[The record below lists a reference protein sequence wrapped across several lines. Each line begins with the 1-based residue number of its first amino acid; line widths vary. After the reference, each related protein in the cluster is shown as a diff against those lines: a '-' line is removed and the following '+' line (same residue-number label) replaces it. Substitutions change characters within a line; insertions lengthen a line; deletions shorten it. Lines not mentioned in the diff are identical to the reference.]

1 MKPFVILSLLT
12 LIAFSCKNSP
22 DVREDNLSSRII
34 VTSSLAEYSSY
45 ASYRSIVNSDPFVLD
60 SAIFNCDSI
69 SIIVSYSGGCKQH
82 TFEIIW
88 SENLSDTEPP
98 QTGMIILHDAND
110 DACEAYI
117 TETLTFSV
125 SDLADN
131 LCFDSLYVSVLNGWI
146 STDSTSSGGWDPADT
161 IDYDDGDYKV
171 VFTES
176 DNCIVKVVATRV
188 ICGVGLWDNLWLAL
202 DNDSVGTGMEGYYFH
217 KYLQP
222 VSINDGLANF
232 VPVQGKMYL
241 VGARIQPE
249 HDYMN
254 MPVCLAYS
262 GPSVPVKIICIIPI
276 NFA

>member
-1 MKPFVILSLLT
+1 MKQLLILSLLT
-12 LIAFSCKNSP
+12 LITFSCNNTP
-22 DVREDNLSSRII
+22 GEPEDNLSSKII
-34 VTSSLAEYSSY
+34 LTSSSAEYSSY

-125 SDLADN
+125 SDLAAN
-131 LCFDSLYVSVLNGWI
+131 LCFDSLYVSVLNGW
-146 STDSTSSGGWDPADT
+146 SSDDSTSSGGWDPADT
-161 IDYDDGDYKV
+161 IDYDDGDFKV

-176 DNCIVKVVATRV
+176 DNCVVKVVAAHV

-202 DNDSVGTGMEGYYFH
+202 EDSINTGIEGYYLF

-222 VSINDGLANF
+222 VAIDASLANF
-232 VPVQGKMYL
+232 VPVQGKKYL
-241 VGARIQPE
+241 VGARIQLE
-249 HDYMN
+249 NDYMN

-262 GPSVPVKIICIIPI
+262 GPSVPVKIMCISESR
-276 NFA
+276 